1 MSEHGFYIASSYGV
15 LALALVVELWA
26 LRRHRVRAL
35 EQARAAHDSED
46 A

>member
-1 MSEHGFYIASSYGV
+1 MSDHGYYIASSYGV

-26 LRRHRVRAL
+26 LKRHRARAL
-35 EQARAAHDSED
+35 EQARTARDGED